1 MSERRDARTDDDD
14 ASKTFV
20 RKVRLSSPRIVIL
33 GGMVNRSA
41 SGRVMRRLA
50 RNADRVPGSP
60 TVLAQLAPG
69 QRATIMGVAEAA
81 SPVVAARLR
90 QLGFRPAS
98 DVEVIRRAPM
108 GDPIIYRVQDTELC
122 LRRRE
127 AQLIEVDPRSDA

>member
-1 MSERRDARTDDDD
+1 
-14 ASKTFV
+14 
-20 RKVRLSSPRIVIL
+20 
-33 GGMVNRSA
+33 MVNLLE

-60 TVLAQLAPG
+60 IVLAQLAPG
-69 QRATIMGVAEAA
+69 ERATIVGVTEAA
-81 SPVVAARLR
+81 SPVVAGRLR
-90 QLGFRPAS
+90 QLGFRPGA

-127 AQLIEVDPRSDA
+127 ARLIAIDRGSDA